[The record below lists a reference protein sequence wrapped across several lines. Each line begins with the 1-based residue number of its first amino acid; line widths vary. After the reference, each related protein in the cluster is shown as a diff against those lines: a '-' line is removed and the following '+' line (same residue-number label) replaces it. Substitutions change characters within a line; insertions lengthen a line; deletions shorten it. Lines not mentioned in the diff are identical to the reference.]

1 MNFLKRTVPLVIA
14 FVTGVTMAFQYYVP
28 HEMSQSLLKVV
39 TRWGITISGFA
50 VFIGAYS
57 LFHLHWTK
65 IKRKVSGW
73 GYSIF
78 VFIGTGITVIF
89 GLYNGGEFF
98 WSDKQTDTMF
108 EWMYFNVQVPAG
120 ATMFSILAFFMASAA
135 FRTFRARTS
144 EATILLIAA
153 IIVMLGRVPVGTLIW
168 EFLPPI
174 ADWIMSVPNMAAK
187 RGILIGVS
195 IGAIATSLKII
206 FGIERAY
213 LGGGGD

>member
-1 MNFLKRTVPLVIA
+1 MNFLKRTIPLIIA
-14 FVTGVTMAFQYYVP
+14 FIMGVMMVFQYYVP
-28 HEMSQSLLKVV
+28 HEASQTLLKVV
-39 TRWGITISGFA
+39 TRWGITIAGFA

-57 LFHLHWTK
+57 LFHLHWNK
-65 IKRKVSGW
+65 IKRKFPGW

-78 VFIGTGITVIF
+78 VFFGAGITIVF

-98 WSDKQTDTMF
+98 LQDKQEGTMF
-108 EWMYFNVQVPAG
+108 DWMYFNVQVPAG

-135 FRTFRARTS
+135 YRTFRARTN

-153 IIVMLGRVPVGTLIW
+153 VIVMLGRVPIGTMIW
-168 EFLPPI
+168 EYLPPI

-187 RGILIGVS
+187 RAILIGVS

-213 LGGGGD
+213 LGGGD

>member
-1 MNFLKRTVPLVIA
+1 MNFLKRTIPLIIA
-14 FVTGVTMAFQYYVP
+14 FTMGVMMSLQYYVP
-28 HEMSQSLLKVV
+28 HELSQSLLKIV
-39 TRWGITISGFA
+39 TRWGITIAGFA

-57 LFHLHWTK
+57 LFHLHSTK
-65 IKRKVSGW
+65 IKRKLPGW

-78 VFIGTGITVIF
+78 VFFGAGLTIIL
-89 GLYNGGEFF
+89 GLYNGGEGF
-98 WSDKQTDTMF
+98 WADKQEGTMF
-108 EWMYFNVQVPAG
+108 DWMYFNVQVPAG

-135 FRTFRARTS
+135 YRTFRARTS

-153 IIVMLGRVPVGTLIW
+153 VIVMLGRVPVGGLIW
-168 EFLPPI
+168 EYLPPI
-174 ADWIMSVPNMAAK
+174 SDWIMSVPNMAAK

-213 LGGGGD
+213 LGGGD